1 MFKALLLIFLGGEGL
16 SSRKSR
22 DKLYDM
28 QCACGLRVNDE
39 ISEKHCK
46 ESAMLEDSNQASNQM
61 INFNSLQN
69 AFLRKKTKGCYFTIT
84 SLVGYII
91 FCSS

>member
-46 ESAMLEDSNQASNQM
+46 ESALLEDSNQASNKM
-61 INFNSLQN
+61 INFNCTFVKHVSNSVVQRESL
-69 AFLRKKTKGCYFTIT
+69 
-84 SLVGYII
+84 
-91 FCSS
+91 